1 MRKWKIYFPLVSFC
15 GSLLVICILWGIFRG
30 SVWNGQMEL
39 RHLEGDASALADFTL
54 KGKIEDSQNTW
65 DFSIED
71 GKLEKNHFHMGAGMG
86 TEYPVERIS
95 GTWKE
100 GELEVWSSYGT
111 FVPAADSQVETKD
124 TVDLTVLKGNTHFPR
139 DAYQTDGTLHGTTT
153 VFDKG
158 QALFQLEMEA
168 RAHGGTKYR
177 QWNYEIP
184 TNLVYTPDKPLAEV
198 CVENGEAYKDTQSSE
213 LWIREAPVL
222 VWSKERQMLYGTMT
236 TNKYCGGS
244 IGLYCF
250 GPDPAEDYTS
260 ASGKNGQKMT
270 EPFATLAE
278 IPISENRL
286 VLGLEDVKEGLLLFI
301 GEADGLTVEYY
312 SYDGALLGSLKQQT
326 EKPVDGLQIQQTD
339 WEGGR
344 GIYVIGT
351 SEIDE
356 NSHYVHL
363 FAGYWVEDGK
373 IEAVYLPESSQGDMT
388 YGAVG
393 KDRVLTVGSLQEL
406 WDGKAEMEEIYTLN
420 ALELRVYDVSEDPA
434 GRLIYHGKLETDI
447 DEDTLEALMS
457 CETAKGR
464 KSIQEQNTRGAT
476 GWKRYLMVE
485 DILGK
490 GGETVWEEG
499 SWYHY

>member
-15 GSLLVICILWGIFRG
+15 GSLLVICIIWGIVRG

-39 RHLEGDASALADFTL
+39 RHLEGDEGALADFTL

-71 GKLEKNHFHMGAGMG
+71 GKLEKNSFHMGSG
-86 TEYPVERIS
+86 TETVYHIERTV

-100 GELEVWSSYGT
+100 GKLEVWSSYGT

-124 TVDLTVLKGNTHFPR
+124 TVDLTVLKGNTHFPS
-139 DAYQTDGTLHGTTT
+139 DAYQEDGTLQGTTT

-158 QALFQLEMEA
+158 QAVFQLEMHA
-168 RAHGGTKYR
+168 SAAGGTKYR

-184 TNLVYTPDKPLAEV
+184 TNLVYIPDKPLAEV
-198 CVENGEAYKDTQSSE
+198 CVENGEDYKDIQSSE

-222 VWSKERQMLYGTMT
+222 VWSKEWQMLYGTMT

-260 ASGKNGQKMT
+260 TSEKEQTMT

-278 IPISENRL
+278 IPVSENRL

-301 GEADGLTVEYY
+301 GEADGLTMELY
-312 SYDGALLGSLKQQT
+312 SYDGVLLDRMKQQT
-326 EKPVDGLQIQQTD
+326 EASVDELQIQQTD
-339 WEGGR
+339 WEDGR
-344 GIYVIGT
+344 GIYVIG
-351 SEIDE
+351 SHEIDE
-356 NSHYVHL
+356 NAQYVHL
-363 FAGYWVEDGK
+363 FAGYWVEDGR
-373 IEAVYLPESSQGDMT
+373 ITAVYLPESSQGDVT
-388 YGAVG
+388 YGVVG
-393 KDRVLTVGSLQEL
+393 KDRILTVGSFQEL
-406 WDGKAEMEEIYTLN
+406 WDGKAEMEEIYTLS

-447 DEDTLEALMS
+447 DEDALEVLMS

-464 KSIQEQNTRGAT
+464 KSIQEQNSRGTT

-485 DILGK
+485 DISGK

-499 SWYHY
+499 SWYQY

>member
-1 MRKWKIYFPLVSFC
+1 MRKWKIYFPLVSFW
-15 GSLLVICILWGIFRG
+15 GSLLVICILWGILRG

-39 RHLEGDASALADFTL
+39 RHLEGNEGALADFTI
-54 KGKIEDSQNTW
+54 KGKIADSQNTW

-71 GKLEKNHFHMGAGMG
+71 GKLEKMSFRMGVEMA
-86 TEYPVERIS
+86 YPREQTG

-100 GELEVWSSYGT
+100 GELEVWSSSGT
-111 FVPAADSQVETKD
+111 FVPVADSQVETKD
-124 TVDLTVLKGNTHFPR
+124 TMDLTVLKGNTYFPNL
-139 DAYQTDGTLHGTTT
+139 AYQPDGTLQGTTT

-158 QALFQLEMEA
+158 QAVFQLEIHA
-168 RAHGGTKYR
+168 RAAGGTKYR

-184 TNLVYTPDKPLAEV
+184 TKLVYTPDKPLAEV
-198 CVENGEAYKDTQSSE
+198 CVENGEEYRETKSSE
-213 LWIREAPVL
+213 LWIREAPLL
-222 VWSKERQMLYGTMT
+222 VWSKERQMLYGTMA
-236 TNKYCGGS
+236 TNKYCSGS

-260 ASGKNGQKMT
+260 ASGKDGQKMT

-278 IPISENRL
+278 IPVSENRL

-312 SYDGALLGSLKQQT
+312 SYDGVLLGSLKQQT

-339 WEGGR
+339 WENGR

-373 IEAVYLPESSQGDMT
+373 LEAVYLPESSQGDVT
-388 YGAVG
+388 HGVVG
-393 KDRVLTVGSLQEL
+393 KDRVLTVRYLQEL
-406 WDGKAEMEEIYTLN
+406 WDGKAKVPEINTSN
-420 ALELRVYDVSEDPA
+420 VLELCVYDVSEDPA
-434 GRLIYHGKLETDI
+434 GRMIYRGKLETDI
-447 DEDTLEALMS
+447 DEDTLEVLMS

-490 GGETVWEEG
+490 GGETIWEEG

>member
-15 GSLLVICILWGIFRG
+15 GSLLVICILWGILRG

-39 RHLEGDASALADFTL
+39 RHLEGDEGALADFTI
-54 KGKIEDSQNTW
+54 KGKIADSQNTW

-71 GKLEKNHFHMGAGMG
+71 GKLEKMSFRMGVEMA
-86 TEYPVERIS
+86 YPREQTG

-100 GELEVWSSYGT
+100 GELEVWSSSGT
-111 FVPAADSQVETKD
+111 FVPAADSQAETKD
-124 TVDLTVLKGNTHFPR
+124 TVDLTVLKGSTYFPNL
-139 DAYQTDGTLHGTTT
+139 AYQPDGTLQGTTT

-158 QALFQLEMEA
+158 QAVFQLEMEA
-168 RAHGGTKYR
+168 RAAGGTKYR

-184 TNLVYTPDKPLAEV
+184 TKLVYTPDKPLAEV
-198 CVENGEAYKDTQSSE
+198 CVENGEEYRETKSSE
-213 LWIREAPVL
+213 LWIREAPLL
-222 VWSKERQMLYGTMT
+222 VWSKERQMLYGTMA
-236 TNKYCGGS
+236 TNKYCSGS

-250 GPDPAEDYTS
+250 GPNPAEDYTS
-260 ASGKNGQKMT
+260 ASEEEEQKMT

-278 IPISENRL
+278 IPVSENRL

-312 SYDGALLGSLKQQT
+312 SYDGVLLGSLKQQT
-326 EKPVDGLQIQQTD
+326 EKPVNGLQIQQTD
-339 WEGGR
+339 WENGR

-351 SEIDE
+351 NEIDD
-356 NSHYVHL
+356 NAHYVHL
-363 FAGYWVEDGK
+363 FAGYWVEEGK
-373 IEAVYLPESSQGDMT
+373 LKTVYLPESSQGDVT
-388 YGAVG
+388 YGVVG
-393 KDRVLTVGSLQEL
+393 KDRVLTVRYLQEL
-406 WDGKAEMEEIYTLN
+406 WDGKAKVPEVYTSN

-434 GRLIYHGKLETDI
+434 GRMIYRGKLETDI
-447 DEDTLEALMS
+447 DEDTLEVLMS

-464 KSIQEQNTRGAT
+464 KSIQEQNTRGTT

-485 DILGK
+485 DISGK